1 MLRNSI
7 NAISVGCQ
15 KNAGQE
21 SECVLFFFLNQ
32 VVLGLGLGLGLGRGY
47 LGLWLVSTP
56 PHPFLKMSKGSK

>member
-21 SECVLFFFLNQ
+21 SECVLFFFE
-32 VVLGLGLGLGLGRGY
+32 
-47 LGLWLVSTP
+47 S
-56 PHPFLKMSKGSK
+56 GSFRVRVRVRVR